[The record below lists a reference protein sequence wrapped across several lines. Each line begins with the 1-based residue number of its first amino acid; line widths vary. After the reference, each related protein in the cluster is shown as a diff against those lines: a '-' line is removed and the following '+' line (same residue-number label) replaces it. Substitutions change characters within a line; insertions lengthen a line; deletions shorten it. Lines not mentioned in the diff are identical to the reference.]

1 MELRNKTQI
10 NNKKLENY
18 LLFFEGSGFFR
29 RVRDILGHD
38 GGKSEYMRFH
48 LILLLDIVIL

>member
-10 NNKKLENY
+10 NNKKMENY